1 MYITVI
7 NIIYERGISF
17 LNNFKTLRI
26 CGLQTKM
33 AFKQRFKYLKNEK
46 INLSLNSKTR
56 NFTLSEYII
65 FFHLILIHYFF
76 HISLYI
82 RRAISTQ
89 TNAKKTL
96 KKHAI
101 CMSSFPLNSTTF
113 PQCFTPLET

>member
-17 LNNFKTLRI
+17 LNNFKTLRF

-65 FFHLILIHYFF
+65 FFHLILIYVKIF
-76 HISLYI
+76 LLPVVK
-82 RRAISTQ
+82 RACSKMKSAQ
-89 TNAKKTL
+89 WEF
-96 KKHAI
+96 
-101 CMSSFPLNSTTF
+101 SFTKS
-113 PQCFTPLET
+113 